1 MAKKETFKIKLSLG
15 HLYVFAPMALLYL
28 VSVGT
33 FGHSTTTHSHYQS
46 ESKERHSRSTQRQI
60 VRLRA
65 RIGGHKTSTR
75 GSGTI
80 GCFAL
85 TEDEARAKLIPIITA
100 TNPNPGESVEDYTYR
115 LPSPTNYV
123 CGDGLSEA
131 EVDGISK
138 ALNARAKL
146 TQRLAVQVDVENAP
160 DTSMAHTIIQTYLGR
175 DRYLEHVSNCL
186 EKNKTV
192 HRDVALH
199 VDTFIASFLRLSIA
213 QQTALQPL
221 REKIRAMNQHDSV
234 EVLDENGEL
243 VELNPPRKEDFLSK
257 QEKLISIAK
266 EAFSILT
273 EEQSRT
279 YRELATSDGYN
290 GFIHQYILTEEYLPI
305 PEQLQETIELN
316 LEGINSGDTPSATTT
331 GLSAELIEQR

>member
-1 MAKKETFKIKLSLG
+1 MAKKETFKIKISLG

-65 RIGGHKTSTR
+65 RIGGHKTSTS

-100 TNPNPGESVEDYTYR
+100 TNPNPGESVEDYTHR
-115 LPSPTNYV
+115 LPSTTNYV

-160 DTSMAHTIIQTYLGR
+160 DVRMAHTIIQTYLGR
-175 DRYLEHVSNCL
+175 DRYVEHISNCL
-186 EKNKTV
+186 EKNQTDQL
-192 HRDVALH
+192 DVALH

-279 YRELATSDGYN
+279 YKELATSDGYN
-290 GFIHQYILTEEYLPI
+290 GLIHQYILTEEYLPI
-305 PEQLQETIELN
+305 PEQLQETIEIN
-316 LEGINSGDTPSATTT
+316 LEGINSGDAPSATTT
-331 GLSAELIEQR
+331 GLPAQLIEQL